1 MSTGAIPLQ
10 PVEFDP
16 CGDLPRGV
24 TVLEASAG
32 TGKTYTI
39 AALTAR
45 YVAEGIPLERLLLVT
60 FTRIATGELRERV
73 RERLVTVERGLARR
87 LAGAPAGD
95 DEDEV
100 VTLLARG
107 DAGRHRE
114 NLARAIASFD
124 SATIATTHGFCQEM
138 LGGLGI
144 AGDLEPDVTFV
155 EDLSDLVDDVVDD
168 LYVRR
173 FSRGGPPAFGRAE
186 AAAIARAA
194 IDNPS
199 DRIVSDDSE
208 VPQMRLRLASVA
220 RTELEGRKRA
230 MMVMTY
236 DDLVTRLRS
245 ALEGPGGAA
254 VAAQLRARYEVVLVD
269 EFQDTDPA
277 QWEIM
282 RLAFGEDGATLVL
295 IADPK
300 QAIYAFRGADVYAYL
315 TAARAAGTQA
325 TLPINW
331 RSDQGLIDAHDA
343 LFSGVKLGHE
353 GIAYRQVRA
362 ADAHQVP
369 GLTGAPVAAPLRM
382 RVAMRS
388 DLPQTPRGYAR
399 AADARRHV
407 VGDVAADIVA
417 LLSSEARVAAAG
429 TRAASPDSPDAA
441 PGERG
446 TGGTEAVQPAHIAVL
461 VRTNRQAAMIR
472 EALED
477 VGVPAVING
486 AGSVFGTQPA
496 HQWLRLLEALERPA
510 SITRAHSAALT
521 AFVGWPAE
529 RLAEAD
535 EDSWEWEEVHRRLH
549 EWARVLRTRGVA
561 SLLETVMRDASEG
574 QALAARVLGDST
586 GERSLTDLRH
596 VGQLLHTAAS
606 EEQLGPTALT
616 AWLRTRIVEAEVDT
630 ADEERSRRLESDA
643 EAVQVLTIHRSKGLE
658 FPVVYLPFL
667 WEAGYIPD
675 KPPRPVFFHDPEAG
689 DERTIDVALEGR
701 DFARHKE
708 QFIREQRGEDLRL
721 AYVALTRARHQAVVW
736 WAGSFDSRDSPLG
749 RLLFARTDSGDIE
762 PSGGSTPADQ
772 AVLNRFGSLA
782 DATGGP
788 GTTISVER
796 STVPARAVWSPERT
810 RPAELAA
817 AAFER
822 DLDLRWR
829 RTSYS
834 DITAASHEEWV
845 TSEPEQP
852 LLADEPPGLG
862 VPAPAPAVSAAPAP
876 VGVQL
881 TLDAPAPAAD
891 TGADADTGTPAPLA
905 LSAMPAGVDVGTF
918 VHRVMEATDFA
929 APDIDGELAA
939 RIAEVQGWRAV
950 DIGPVSALAA
960 GLRAVLE
967 TPLGPVLGDR
977 RLRDVARADRLD
989 ELGFE
994 LPLAGGDQ
1002 PSGWLT
1008 LERIAEVLR
1017 AHTGAGDPLAG
1028 YADRLD
1034 DARLRQSVRGY
1045 LTGSLDLVVRLPGSD
1060 IDSPAVPARPRFAVL
1075 DYKTNWLGPPEEPL
1089 TAAHYRPDAMVAEML
1104 RHHYA
1109 LQALLYAVALHRF
1122 LRWRLPG
1129 YDPAVNL
1136 AGVVYLFVRGM
1147 TGPGAPPIG
1156 ETRTGVFGWPAPRG
1170 LVPALSDAL
1179 DEADGR

>member
-1 MSTGAIPLQ
+1 VSAGAIPLQ

-16 CGDLPRGV
+16 CGELPRGV

-45 YVAEGIPLERLLLVT
+45 YVAEGIDLERLLLVT

-73 RERLVTVERGLARR
+73 RERLVSVERGLARR
-87 LAGAPAGD
+87 LAGAPAPA
-95 DEDEV
+95 DEDPV

-107 DAGRHRE
+107 DAELHQE

-124 SATIATTHGFCQEM
+124 AATIATTHGFCQEM

-168 LYVRR
+168 LYIRR
-173 FSRGGPPAFGRAE
+173 FSPQRLNPDGTAAFGRAE
-186 AAAIARAA
+186 AGVIARAA
-194 IDNPS
+194 VDNPS
-199 DRIVSDDSE
+199 ARIVSDDSA
-208 VPQMRLRLASVA
+208 VPKLRLGLAEAA
-220 RTELEGRKRA
+220 RRELEARKRA
-230 MMVMTY
+230 LMVMTY
-236 DDLVTRLRS
+236 DDLVERLKS
-245 ALEGPGGAA
+245 ALAGPGGSA

-277 QWEIM
+277 QWEIL
-282 RLAFGEDGATLVL
+282 RLAFGNGPTHQATLVL

-315 TAARAAGTQA
+315 EAARAAETRA

-362 ADAHQVP
+362 ADAHQAP
-369 GLTGAPVAAPLRM
+369 GLTGAPVPAPLRL
-382 RVAMRS
+382 RVALRT
-388 DLPQTPRGYAR
+388 DLTQTPRGFAR

-407 VGDVAADIVA
+407 VCDVAADIVA
-417 LLSSEARVAAAG
+417 LLSSSARVAAPAAG
-429 TRAASPDSPDAA
+429 S
-441 PGERG
+441 
-446 TGGTEAVQPAHIAVL
+446 EAVQPAHIAVL

-477 VGVPAVING
+477 GGVPAVING
-486 AGSVFGTQPA
+486 AGSVFGTEPA
-496 HQWLRLLEALERPA
+496 RQWLRLLEALERPA
-510 SITRAHSAALT
+510 SIARAHSAALT
-521 AFVGWPAE
+521 AFVGWPAA
-529 RLAEAD
+529 RLAQAD
-535 EDSWEWEEVHRRLH
+535 DDSWEWEEVHRRLH

-561 SLLETVMRDASEG
+561 SLLETVMRDRSEG
-574 QALAARVLGDST
+574 PALAARVLGEAT

-596 VGQLLHTAAS
+596 VGQLLHAAAS

-616 AWLRTRIVEAEVDT
+616 AWLRTRVAEAEVDT

-658 FPVVYLPFL
+658 CPVVYLPFL

-689 DERTIDVALEGR
+689 DDRTIDVALEGG

-749 RLLFARTDSGDIE
+749 RLLFARTDSGDVE
-762 PSGGSTPADQ
+762 PSGGSTPSDQ
-772 AVLNRFGSLA
+772 AVVNRFRALA

-788 GTTISVER
+788 GHTISVER
-796 STVPARAVWSPERT
+796 SRRSEAASWRAERT
-810 RPAELAA
+810 PAA
-817 AAFER
+817 ALGVAAFTR
-822 DLDLRWR
+822 DLDVRWR

-834 DITAASHEEWV
+834 DITAGSHEEWV

-852 LLADEPPGLG
+852 LLADEPP
-862 VPAPAPAVSAAPAP
+862 VPGPAAGPQTPDAAPVPDDEIP
-876 VGVQL
+876 V
-881 TLDAPAPAAD
+881 
-891 TGADADTGTPAPLA
+891 A

-918 VHRVMEATDFA
+918 VHRVMEVTDFTA
-929 APDIDGELAA
+929 SDIEGELAA
-939 RIAEVQGWRAV
+939 RITEVQGRRAV
-950 DIGPVSALAA
+950 DVGPAGPLVT

-977 RLRDVARADRLD
+977 RLCDVPRRDRLD

-994 LPLAGGDQ
+994 LPLAGGDR

-1008 LERIAEVLR
+1008 LQRIAGVLR
-1017 AHTGAGDPLAG
+1017 AHTRPQDPLAG
-1028 YADRLD
+1028 YAERLD

-1045 LTGSLDLVVRLPGSD
+1045 LTGSLDLVVRISD
-1060 IDSPAVPARPRFAVL
+1060 PARPDPGPPRFAVL
-1075 DYKTNWLGPPEEPL
+1075 DYKTNWLGAPDEPL
-1089 TAAHYRPDAMVAEML
+1089 TARHYRPEAMAAEML

-1122 LRWRLPG
+1122 LRWRLAG

-1147 TGPGAPPIG
+1147 TGADGPAGDGPRP
-1156 ETRTGVFGWPAPRG
+1156 GVFGWPAPPG

-1179 DEADGR
+1179 DHVDPPTPGR

>member
-1 MSTGAIPLQ
+1 
-10 PVEFDP
+10 
-16 CGDLPRGV
+16 
-24 TVLEASAG
+24 
-32 TGKTYTI
+32 
-39 AALTAR
+39 
-45 YVAEGIPLERLLLVT
+45 
-60 FTRIATGELRERV
+60 
-73 RERLVTVERGLARR
+73 
-87 LAGAPAGD
+87 
-95 DEDEV
+95 

-107 DAGRHRE
+107 DADRHRD
-114 NLARAIASFD
+114 NLARAVAGFD
-124 SATIATTHGFCQEM
+124 AATIATTHGFCQEM

-155 EDLSDLVDDVVDD
+155 EDLSDLVNDVVDD

-173 FSRGGPPAFGRAE
+173 FAPARGNLEGSPAFGRTE
-186 AAAIARAA
+186 AASIARAA

-199 DRIVSDDSE
+199 ARLVSADGA
-208 VPQMRLRLASVA
+208 VAKMRLGLAEVA
-220 RTELEGRKRA
+220 RTELEERKRA

-236 DDLVTRLRS
+236 DDLVTRLGT
-245 ALEGPGGAA
+245 ALRGPGGGG
-254 VAAQLRARYEVVLVD
+254 VAAQLRSRYEVVLVD

-282 RLAFGEDGATLVL
+282 RLAFGEGGATLVL

-315 TAARAAGTQA
+315 DAARAAGRQA

-362 ADAHQVP
+362 ADEHQEP
-369 GLTGAPVAAPLRM
+369 GLSGAPVASPLRL
-382 RVAMRS
+382 RVALRE

-399 AADARRHV
+399 AGDARRHV
-407 VGDVAADIVA
+407 VCDVAADIVA
-417 LLSSEARVAAAG
+417 LLSSGARVAAGRRRDAG
-429 TRAASPDSPDAA
+429 TEP
-441 PGERG
+441 
-446 TGGTEAVQPAHIAVL
+446 VQPGHVAVL
-461 VRTNRQAAMIR
+461 VRTNRQAAMVR

-486 AGSVFGTQPA
+486 AGSVFGTEPA
-496 HQWLRLLEALERPA
+496 REWLRLLEALERPA

-521 AFVGWPAE
+521 AFLGWPAE
-529 RLAEAD
+529 RLAAAD
-535 EDSWEWEEVHRRLH
+535 EDSWAWEEVHRRLH

-561 SLLETVMRDASEG
+561 SLLETVMR
-574 QALAARVLGDST
+574 QAPTGGEAAGVGGAEFTLAARVLGQAA

-596 VGQLLHTAAS
+596 IGQLLHTAAS
-606 EEQLGPTALT
+606 AEELGPTALT
-616 AWLRTRIVEAEVDT
+616 AWLRTRIAEADADT

-667 WEAGYIPD
+667 WDPGYIAD

-689 DERTIDVALEGR
+689 DERTVDVALEGP
-701 DFARHKE
+701 DYARHRE
-708 QFIREQRGEDLRL
+708 QFVREQRGEDLRL

-736 WAGSFDSRDSPLG
+736 WAGSYASRDSPLS
-749 RLLFARTDSGDIE
+749 RLLFARTDTGDVE
-762 PSGGSTPADQ
+762 SSGGSTPSDQ
-772 AVLNRFGSLA
+772 AVVNRFRALA
-782 DATGGP
+782 DATGGA
-788 GTTISVER
+788 GKVISVER
-796 STVPARAVWSPERT
+796 SRPASATTWRPPAAP
-810 RPAELAA
+810 PAELGVSV
-817 AAFER
+817 FDR
-822 DLDLRWR
+822 GLDLRWR

-852 LLADEPPGLG
+852 LLADEPPGPG
-862 VPAPAPAVSAAPAP
+862 VAPIAPIASVVSGASGAAPR
-876 VGVQL
+876 
-881 TLDAPAPAAD
+881 DAGALPPAAGD
-891 TGADADTGTPAPLA
+891 VPL
-905 LSAMPAGVDVGTF
+905 LLGAMPAGVDVGTF

-929 APDIDGELAA
+929 ALDIDAELAG
-939 RIAEVQGWRAV
+939 RIADVQGRRAV
-950 DIGPVSALAA
+950 DVGPAAALAA

-977 RLRDVARADRLD
+977 RLREVERGDRLD

-994 LPLAGGDQ
+994 LPLAGGDR
-1002 PSGWLT
+1002 PSGSLT
-1008 LERIAEVLR
+1008 LRRVADVLR
-1017 AHTGAGDPLAG
+1017 AHTSGEDPLAA

-1034 DARLRQSVRGY
+1034 DARLRQRVRGY
-1045 LTGSLDLVVRLPGSD
+1045 LTGSLDLVVRLAGPD
-1060 IDSPAVPARPRFAVL
+1060 PARPRFAVL
-1075 DYKTNWLGPPEEPL
+1075 DYKTNWLGSPDEPL
-1089 TAAHYRPDAMVAEML
+1089 TAQHYRPEAMAAEML

-1122 LRWRLPG
+1122 LRWRLLG

-1136 AGVVYLFVRGM
+1136 AGVVYLFIRGM
-1147 TGPGAPPIG
+1147 TGG
-1156 ETRTGVFGWPAPRG
+1156 EGPAVDGERTGVFGWPAPPG

-1179 DEADGR
+1179 DDGGGR